1 MSFHSPRD
9 IFVPPSPHGCPDP
22 LHQSLV
28 RLRSPEGMKLP
39 IELWL
44 EILKYLSRDAMSL
57 LACALTCRGLQRH
70 AEVMIYKLRN
80 LLTIDVTRYDDLN
93 TLVEVFRTSPK
104 LAREI
109 GNRLELRGKSNESV
123 PVVLSVLPIRLSTLL
138 ISVRKL
144 QFRGFTIGSQPYPSR
159 WSLYGHA
166 FPNLT
171 KLQLASVKF
180 PSLKDFVALVTS
192 FPALTT
198 LFLVSLELENPVIP
212 MCVFTCFNRKLVLQ
226 KLEILDENFSSFFV
240 ALVAWI
246 IRKDAQIHTLD
257 LSSSCIYSESCQRL
271 LYHFQEHLKILKF
284 QFLDNERAEPSTQ
297 SFEKL
302 TGKTW
307 SCKLFG
313 AFIDCY
319 LIEIRRLRFPV
330 LSSIEIHNLE
340 KHCIPWFLAI
350 VAQPA
355 HSLQVITIRVKP
367 AAEDIQSFAW
377 TRLDVVLS
385 SWFIVNYIKHKTKLF
400 LEFWVPRLENSNYLI
415 ESLFPLTTS
424 LGMDSPG

>member
-1 MSFHSPRD
+1 MESSASSSSSVMGIASQAETNFNYASSQQDHLTTMPPVPEVVDLSPPISSSDDNPSPPSSMSFHSPRD

-212 MCVFTCFNRKLVLQ
+212 
-226 KLEILDENFSSFFV
+226 I
-240 ALVAWI
+240 
-246 IRKDAQIHTLD
+246 
-257 LSSSCIYSESCQRL
+257 
-271 LYHFQEHLKILKF
+271 
-284 QFLDNERAEPSTQ
+284 
-297 SFEKL
+297 
-302 TGKTW
+302 
-307 SCKLFG
+307 
-313 AFIDCY
+313 
-319 LIEIRRLRFPV
+319 
-330 LSSIEIHNLE
+330 SIEIHNLE